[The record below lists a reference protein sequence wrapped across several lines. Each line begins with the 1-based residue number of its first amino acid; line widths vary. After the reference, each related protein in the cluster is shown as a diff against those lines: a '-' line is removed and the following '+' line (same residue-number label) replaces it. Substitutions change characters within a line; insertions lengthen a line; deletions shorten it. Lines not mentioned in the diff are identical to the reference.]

1 MPLGCG
7 LLAGAGGEVK
17 AGFSVRKGEQ
27 KVEQKVEMKVGDF
40 GASGVGQRAFGRR
53 GTTSASQD
61 GGIVG
66 FDFRQAL
73 SRGSVG

>member
-27 KVEQKVEMKVGDF
+27 KVEMRVSDF

-61 GGIVG
+61 GGIVESG
-66 FDFRQAL
+66 FRTAL
-73 SRGSVG
+73 SRGLAG

>member
-1 MPLGCG
+1 MPLGCS
-7 LLAGAGGEVK
+7 LLAGAGGEVN

-27 KVEQKVEMKVGDF
+27 KVEMRVSDF

-73 SRGSVG
+73 GRGSVG